1 MKGKLELKA
10 LLSIPKKDPELL
22 EYLEKK
28 LGGCIKLIVVK
39 GNSGK
44 QYHDIF
50 ETLYFQYNKERLRT
64 SFQNN
69 PNYTALLS
77 MIDFGSLQNF
87 VFLLKS
93 HVQHWRQCQCQCC
106 CLYDFCDI
114 HIIQEQVT
122 LSCK

>member
-1 MKGKLELKA
+1 M
-10 LLSIPKKDPELL
+10 
-22 EYLEKK
+22 LEKK

-77 MIDFGSLQNF
+77 MIDFGSLQSGKASND
-87 VFLLKS
+87 S
-93 HVQHWRQCQCQCC
+93 CTES
-106 CLYDFCDI
+106 FCSEFI
-114 HIIQEQVT
+114 EI
-122 LSCK
+122 L